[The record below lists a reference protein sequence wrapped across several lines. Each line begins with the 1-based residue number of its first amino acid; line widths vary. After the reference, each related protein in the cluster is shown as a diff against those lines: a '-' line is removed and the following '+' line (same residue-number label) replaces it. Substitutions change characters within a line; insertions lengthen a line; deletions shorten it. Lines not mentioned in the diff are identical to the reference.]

1 MNRTAQ
7 RVIPTRYTK
16 ADKDR
21 WGDAPRYCGDCAH
34 YRAET
39 GCVRN
44 YSGEPI
50 PVSSLRYACEHFAEH
65 VTEVAHAKTV
75 KTVKTAKTK
84 EQSSVKSCALR
95 PVQVD
100 AEGNKTI
107 RCRKCGRWLTVDHF
121 HKWGHGY
128 LKECNDCR
136 PPVDFSARARHAA
149 VTRFAG
155 APRKERKPKTPASP
169 ERKAILAKARAAKV
183 AKAGGISANTQ
194 NTQNPHEGLSKAIGL
209 LAAAVHEL
217 HTIIK
222 TQPK

>member
-1 MNRTAQ
+1 MRETKKAFNSRS
-7 RVIPTRYTK
+7 TK
-16 ADKDR
+16 ADKER
-21 WGDAPRYCGDCAH
+21 WGDLPRYCGDCAH

-50 PVSSLRYACEHFAEH
+50 PVSPLRYACEHFADH
-65 VTEVAHAKTV
+65 VTEVAHAKTA
-75 KTVKTAKTK
+75 KTAKTAK
-84 EQSSVKSCALR
+84 KNEPSSVKSCALR

-136 PPVDFSARARHAA
+136 PPVYFSVRARHAA

-155 APRKERKPKTPASP
+155 KPRKERKPKAPASE
-169 ERKAILAKARAAKV
+169 ERKEILAKARAAKA
-183 AKAGGISANTQ
+183 AKAGGTSANTQ
-194 NTQNPHEGLSKAIGL
+194 NTQNPHEGLSKDIGL